1 MKQPYILIA
10 EDQHIMELARQRP
23 ETVDGRLVGGGSW
36 FTSYYIRQP
45 GQSKGWEFDE
55 NITHPWQ
62 LDFHHALQTDKCVV
76 GGFGCGKTI
85 CVAMSALA
93 WAGVTADFKFLNVAP
108 SAWQSKQMFDMLVT
122 WADGSIFQERLYWH
136 RVEKPYPKIT
146 IKYAVKGAD
155 NRISTVTSTLEFMSS
170 ADDAQRILTWEGD
183 WINIDQAE
191 QVDDLS
197 EATVN
202 LGTRVRG
209 TIRGRE
215 RFGWLSYTANA
226 NDNPELWYIFDL
238 QEVYPESNRSWEVRT
253 DSNKNLTDRQLAA
266 FKRRAK
272 DPAKFAQYFEGKRPP
287 PNGKEFS
294 GLLIQGCIDDTL
306 DDIMNHQREL
316 ENPLYDYNEIREAGC
331 VLWAMPRD
339 ETRSY
344 VVVGDPGQGAA
355 PLRNAPVVM
364 VFDITE
370 YPLGPCTLRAFWWGD
385 GGGQYGP
392 WIERFLGWRQQYH
405 AIACAY
411 DGTAG
416 QKIHNEITF
425 QEFDDIVPI
434 DMGGAGM
441 KKMTFMTIVK
451 VMMMRQRLKWPRG
464 IKGLTWQ
471 FGKYELPD
479 LKIAQDIVATFFV
492 LAGYM
497 QYLGFDET
505 VETTPEVAPSIVGGD
520 RYSRPVYDRGSRVSG
535 RA

>member
-1 MKQPYILIA
+1 MKQLYTLQA
-10 EDQHIMELARQRP
+10 EDLEIMRLAK
-23 ETVDGRLVGGGSW
+23 TDGRF
-36 FTSYYIRQP
+36 FTTYYIRLP
-45 GQSKGWEFDE
+45 GQESGWCFDD
-55 NITHPWQ
+55 NITTPWQ
-62 LDFHHALQTDKCVV
+62 LDLHHATQTDKCVV
-76 GGFGCGKTI
+76 AGFGAGKTI
-85 CVAMSALA
+85 AIAMSGLT
-93 WAGVTADFKFLNVAP
+93 WAAVTPDFKFLNVAP
-108 SAWQSKQMFDMLVT
+108 SAWQSKQMYDMLVT
-122 WADGSIFQERLYWH
+122 WMEGTIFQERLYWH
-136 RVEKPYPKIT
+136 KVEKPYPKIT
-146 IKYAVKGAD
+146 IKYAIKGED
-155 NRISTVTSTLEFMSS
+155 GRISTVTSTLEFMSS

-226 NDNPELWYIFDL
+226 SDNPELWYIFDL
-238 QEVYPESNRSWEVRT
+238 QDIYPESNRSWEIT
-253 DSNKNLTDRQLAA
+253 TASNKNLTDRQLAS

-272 DPAKFAQYFEGKRPP
+272 DPTKFAQYFEGKRPP
-287 PNGKEFS
+287 PSGKEFS
-294 GLLIQGCIDDTL
+294 GKLIEGCADDTL

-339 ETRSY
+339 ESRSY
-344 VVVGDPGQGAA
+344 VVIGDPGQGAA
-355 PLRNAPVVM
+355 PLRNAPVVL
-364 VFDITE
+364 VLDITE
-370 YPLGPCTLRAFWWGD
+370 YPTGPCTLRAFWWGD

-392 WIERFLGWRQQYH
+392 WIERFLGWRTKYH

-416 QKIHNEITF
+416 QKVHSEITF

-441 KKMTFMTIVK
+441 KKMAFMTILK
-451 VMMMRQRLKWPRG
+451 VMMMRGRLKWPRG

-471 FGKYELPD
+471 FGKYQLPD
-479 LKIAQDIVATFFV
+479 LKIAQDIVSAFFV
-492 LAGYM
+492 LAGYL
-497 QYLGFDET
+497 QFLGFEELT
-505 VETTPEVAPSIVGGD
+505 EEAIPESSAVGGFD
-520 RYSRPVYDRGSRVSG
+520 RHSRPFPDRHSRPVSRS
-535 RA
+535 